1 MDEIAA
7 ELGLAWVADHPEEL
21 LGTLTGFDSRMA
33 GSDGEARAADA
44 VAETFREAGV
54 QDVRRESFPMDAWER
69 GDSSLV
75 ASAPERRA
83 FETVALPYSP
93 AGEVAGPLVDVGYGT
108 PEEIETAALDGRIAL
123 ASTTTPPGGRFVH
136 RMEKFGAANDA
147 GAVGFVFVNHLPGQ
161 LPPTGTLT
169 FGGEASIP
177 AVGVS
182 HETGER
188 LRNHA
193 IDGTAT
199 GAGGTGTDT
208 GESTADGTRQ
218 PPDAELSVTAETRPG
233 ESHNV
238 VGHLGPETEE
248 RLLAVAHYDAHDIAE
263 GALDNGC
270 GVAVLATA
278 ARVLAA
284 ADLDRR
290 VTVAAVGAEEVGLL
304 GAEHLAETIDL
315 DNVVG
320 VCNVDGAGRFRDLV
334 AMAHTSEATAA
345 AARRVRE
352 RTGHPITVESEPHP
366 FSDQWPFVRRGV
378 PALQLHSEAAAT
390 PAATG
395 GGRGDGRGR
404 GWGHTHADT
413 LDKVD
418 TRNVREHGMLAA
430 LAIRELAA
438 AELPRLDPDATRE
451 AFVEAE
457 FEPGMRAAG
466 LWPDRWD

>member
-7 ELGLAWVADHPEEL
+7 ELGNAWASDRPREL
-21 LGTLTGFDSRMA
+21 LATLTGLDSRMA
-33 GSDGEARAADA
+33 GSDGEARAAEA
-44 VAETFREAGV
+44 VADAFRAAGLR
-54 QDVRRESFPMDAWER
+54 DVERESFGIDAWER

-75 ASAPERRA
+75 ATAPERRA

-93 AGEVAGPLVDVGYGT
+93 AGDVSGPLVDVGYGT
-108 PEEIETAALDGRIAL
+108 PTEIEAAELDGRIAL

-136 RMEKFGAANDA
+136 RMEKFGAASDA

-161 LPPTGTLT
+161 LPPTGSLT

-188 LRNHA
+188 LREHA
-193 IDGTAT
+193 LDATA
-199 GAGGTGTDT
+199 GELED
-208 GESTADGTRQ
+208 ESTAH
-218 PPDAELSVTAETRPG
+218 AELSVTAETRPG

-238 VGHLGPETEE
+238 VGHLGPETDE

-304 GAEHLAETIDL
+304 GSEHLAETVDL
-315 DNVVG
+315 DSVAG

-334 AMAHTSEATAA
+334 AMTHTSEATAA

-352 RTGHPITVESEPHP
+352 RTGQPITVESEPHP
-366 FSDQWPFVRRGV
+366 FSDQWPFVRQGV
-378 PALQLHSEAAAT
+378 PALQFHSEAADT
-390 PAATG
+390 PAATSG
-395 GGRGDGRGR
+395 GHGEGRGR

-438 AELPRLDPDATRE
+438 TELPRLELDATRE
-451 AFVEAE
+451 AFVAAD
-457 FEPGMRAAG
+457 FETGMRAAG

>member
-7 ELGLAWVADHPEEL
+7 ELGLAWVSDHPQEL

-33 GSDGEARAADA
+33 GSDGEARAAAA
-44 VAETFREAGV
+44 VADSFREAGV
-54 QDVRRESFPMDAWER
+54 RDVRRESFPMDAWER

-108 PEEIETAALDGRIAL
+108 PEEIEAAELDGRIAL

-136 RMEKFGAANDA
+136 RMEKFGTASDA

-161 LPPTGTLT
+161 LPPTGSLT

-188 LRNHA
+188 LRQHA
-193 IDGTAT
+193 IDGGGVAVDAGGAAT
-199 GAGGTGTDT
+199 GVSESVTGAE
-208 GESTADGTRQ
+208 GQ
-218 PPDAELSVTAETRPG
+218 PPDAELSVTAATQSG

-304 GAEHLAETIDL
+304 GAEHLAETVDL
-315 DNVVG
+315 DSVVG

-334 AMAHTSEATAA
+334 AMAHT
-345 AARRVRE
+345 
-352 RTGHPITVESEPHP
+352 
-366 FSDQWPFVRRGV
+366 
-378 PALQLHSEAAAT
+378 
-390 PAATG
+390 
-395 GGRGDGRGR
+395 RGR
-404 GWGHTHADT
+404 T
-413 LDKVD
+413 
-418 TRNVREHGMLAA
+418 
-430 LAIRELAA
+430 
-438 AELPRLDPDATRE
+438 
-451 AFVEAE
+451 
-457 FEPGMRAAG
+457 AG
-466 LWPDRWD
+466 S

>member
-7 ELGLAWVADHPEEL
+7 ELGTAWASDHPREL
-21 LGTLTGFDSRMA
+21 LATLTGLDSRMA
-33 GSDGEARAADA
+33 GSDGERRAAEA
-44 VAETFREAGV
+44 VADAFREAGLR
-54 QDVRRESFPMDAWER
+54 DVERESFAIDAWER

-75 ASAPERRA
+75 ATAPERRA

-93 AGEVAGPLVDVGYGT
+93 RGDVAGPLVDVGYGT
-108 PEEIETAALDGRIAL
+108 PEEIEAAQLDGRIAL

-136 RMEKFGAANDA
+136 RMETFGAAADA

-161 LPPTGTLT
+161 LPPTGSLT

-188 LRNHA
+188 LREHA
-193 IDGTAT
+193 LDGTRVD
-199 GAGGTGTDT
+199 AGGSPTGVS
-208 GESTADGTRQ
+208 ESTAR
-218 PPDAELSVTAETRPG
+218 AELSVTAETRPG

-238 VGHLGPETEE
+238 VGHLGPETDE
-248 RLLAVAHYDAHDIAE
+248 RLLVVAHYDAHDIAE

-278 ARVLAA
+278 ARILAA
-284 ADLDRR
+284 ADLDCR

-304 GAEHLAETIDL
+304 GSEHLAETVDL
-315 DNVVG
+315 DAVTG

-334 AMAHTSEATAA
+334 AMTHTSAATAA
-345 AARRVRE
+345 AAERVRE
-352 RTGHPITVESEPHP
+352 RTGRPITVESEPHP

-378 PALQLHSEAAAT
+378 PALQLHSEAADRL
-390 PAATG
+390 AATG
-395 GGRGDGRGR
+395 GGHGGGRGR

-438 AELPRLDPDATRE
+438 TDLPRLDPDATRE
-451 AFVEAE
+451 AFVAAD
-457 FEPGMRAAG
+457 FEEGMRAAG